1 MQNVAY
7 EFEKIDTTRLLLL
20 IAEVAG
26 LTIVLLFAC
35 ILLGAYINGRRA
47 NLAATMSAAL
57 YHLGAACLYGMTL
70 FGLPWAIPHLLQ
82 ALTIART
89 GQRAA

>member
-1 MQNVAY
+1 MQSVPSHIA
-7 EFEKIDTTRLLLL
+7 EIDTTRLLVLM
-20 IAEVAG
+20 AEVAG
-26 LTIVLLFAC
+26 LIVLLLIVM
-35 ILLGAYINGRRA
+35 ILLTAVLNNRKAHVGPTLG
-47 NLAATMSAAL
+47 AAL
-57 YHLGAACLYGMTL
+57 YHLGAACLYGMTI